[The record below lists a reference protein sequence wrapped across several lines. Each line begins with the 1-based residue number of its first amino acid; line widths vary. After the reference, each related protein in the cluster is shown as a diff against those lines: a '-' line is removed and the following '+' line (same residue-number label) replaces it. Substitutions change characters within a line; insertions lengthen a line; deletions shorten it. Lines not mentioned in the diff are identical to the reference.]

1 MNLGATATLTLD
13 IRTGVL
19 TSAAGTEVDLN
30 KYFVNPGKRPMLA
43 NVAAVWTGSDSGTAT
58 FDYKLQESATTV
70 DSDFSDI
77 SGATITQVVADAA
90 ANSFQRINFYT
101 AKRYVRGY
109 ATISGGVWQ
118 VGAALLATKRDA

>member
-1 MNLGATATLTLD
+1 MYLGATATLTLD
-13 IRTGVL
+13 IRNAVIA
-19 TSAAGTEVDLN
+19 SAAGTEVDFN
-30 KYFVNPGKRPMLA
+30 KYFVNPGKRPMGA

-77 SGATITQVVADAA
+77 SGATITQLAADGAA
-90 ANSFQRINFYT
+90 ASFQRINFYT

-109 ATISGGVWQ
+109 ATIAGGVWNI
-118 VGAALLATKRDA
+118 AADLLAVKRDA

>member
-1 MNLGATATLTLD
+1 MYLGATATLTLD
-13 IRTGVL
+13 IRTAVIA
-19 TSAAGTEVDLN
+19 TAAGAEVDFN

-77 SGATITQVVADAA
+77 SGATITQITADAA

-101 AKRYVRGY
+101 AKRYVRGH
-109 ATISGGVWQ
+109 ATI
-118 VGAALLATKRDA
+118 GAGAWNVSADLLAVKRDA